1 MHSSTAGCDPVC
13 VEHRIPQHGARMP
26 LIPAIRAARASILVL
41 RNACCTTTRPTRKFT
56 HDQVLSECPAS
67 ALVSHSKI
75 CSVRVP
81 HLTKRALQDARR
93 VVSSG
98 VSVAF
103 LLRSG
108 GASHCCCRTASTWQP
123 SQQLMWCG
131 WSFCRPQ
138 SSTSESNTCTCCTGF
153 RV

>member
-103 LLRSG
+103 LLRLWRSLPLLLPDCLDL
-108 GASHCCCRTASTWQP
+108 AALSTADVVRLVILPATEQH
-123 SQQLMWCG
+123 Q
-131 WSFCRPQ
+131 
-138 SSTSESNTCTCCTGF
+138 
-153 RV
+153 